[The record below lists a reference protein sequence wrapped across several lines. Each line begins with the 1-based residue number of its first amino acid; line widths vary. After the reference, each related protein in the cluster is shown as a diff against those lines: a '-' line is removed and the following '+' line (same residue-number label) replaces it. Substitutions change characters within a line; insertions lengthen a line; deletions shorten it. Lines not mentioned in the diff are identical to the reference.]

1 MINQDAFLNTLY
13 KLEVKGK
20 DLELVLLTWLRC
32 EDAMLKKSAQEPVL
46 FTSNEI
52 WFDEVND
59 PDFVTLELPR
69 SDLQAFKS
77 LLEFLLSETEVA
89 KKELKKAAEYYWQ
102 YSDKN
107 TEHGATA
114 FKNLNKVRNL
124 QRQYKRKAN
133 SLASLQS
140 LIKKALNQ

>member
-1 MINQDAFLNTLY
+1 MINQDAFLKTLD
-13 KLEVKGK
+13 KLKVKRK

-32 EDAMLKKSAQEPVL
+32 EDAMLKKSSQEPVL

-77 LLEFLLSETEVA
+77 LLESMLSETEAA
-89 KKELKKAAEYYWQ
+89 KKRLKKAAEHYWQ

-114 FKNLNKVRNL
+114 FKYLNQVRDL

>member
-77 LLEFLLSETEVA
+77 LLEFMLSETEVA

-107 TEHGATA
+107 TEHGPDA
-114 FKNLNKVRNL
+114 FKHLNEVRNL
-124 QRQYKRKAN
+124 QRQYKRKTN
-133 SLASLQS
+133 SLAKLQA
-140 LIKKALNQ
+140 LIKKALNS